1 MRAQGTSGGFGGRV
15 TRVASAHLN
24 NAVAASLAIAAF
36 AICLSLAFAV
46 MSIRVAMAMPI
57 PA

>member
-1 MRAQGTSGGFGGRV
+1 MRSQGTSGGFGGRV
-15 TRVASAHLN
+15 ARLASTRLT

-46 MSIRVAMAMPI
+46 LSIKGATAMPI
-57 PA
+57 PT

>member
-1 MRAQGTSGGFGGRV
+1 MRSQGTSGGFGGRV
-15 TRVASAHLN
+15 TRVASARLTK
-24 NAVAASLAIAAF
+24 AVAASLAIAAF

-57 PA
+57 LA